1 MPKMPRDL
9 SGDRVVR
16 ILKHNGYVPNKRK
29 PGSHTS
35 LEKKK
40 NGRGKKEI
48 TVPDHKALI
57 IGTLLKILRDSGKD
71 RDEFI
76 ELSRV
81 L

>member
-1 MPKMPRDL
+1 MPRMPRDL

-16 ILKHNGYVPNKRK
+16 ILQHNGYVPNKKK
-29 PGSHTS
+29 PGSHVS

-40 NGRGKKEI
+40 NGRGKKQI
-48 TVPDHKALI
+48 TVPDHKTVI
-57 IGTLLKILRDSGKD
+57 VGTLLQILRDSGKD